1 MKFNTEGNKFFLGF
15 FDNFEPQTYFLLDNI
30 RLAVNPMASSQTLF
44 EVDILGTKKVHSA
57 PAEIEIKGSD
67 ISINSDSIRD
77 RAVVVKSVNNDS
89 LSVVA
94 YVEEFI
100 SSDTYKVLPCVLLP
114 VETYEYYAV
123 SVPMAKIPVYVY
135 DDGTANDEAF
145 EESQGNS
152 AIVIVTSERETVL
165 NVTLTQTVEITAEDL
180 LLQIPEGKFEVGR
193 PVTVKL
199 PNQAQTL
206 YIASENDLTGSRVA
220 SNKPISL
227 ISGHECG
234 NIPEGINYCD
244 QLVEQIPPTATWGK
258 TFILRTTAGRIA
270 YDTIKVLASL
280 DNTDVTVSCTNI
292 SFQTFSIGKGEF
304 KDVNVSS
311 NNSCFFSST
320 RPVLLVQF
328 SVASNIDG
336 VFQGDPLMVIIP
348 PIEQYRSSYSISIL
362 SPSLDLIQLNYINI
376 MVPVGVD
383 PSRIRLNG
391 SDLSDV
397 MFTSIP
403 CGSNTEGSCGSTALV
418 PVPEGQSSLTHT
430 DPSATF
436 GTTVYWLAFR
446 VGSGYF
452 AGMTQKPIART
463 FVCVYYYII
472 CLIEVIFLNVHTVP
486 RISFE
491 ESSFVVFENQSIVS
505 ISLTIRGEMSVGGSV
520 QFDTIQLT
528 SDNAAISKSSKFK
541 LITASFMS
549 FIIPIIIITVICS
562 L

>member
-1 MKFNTEGNKFFLGF
+1 MLLIGEKKFETEGNTFFLGF
-15 FDNFEPQTYFLLDNI
+15 FDNFEPSTYFILDNI
-30 RLAVNPMASSQTLF
+30 RLAVTPMASSQTSF
-44 EVDILGTKKVHSA
+44 EVDMLGATKVHSA
-57 PAEIEIKGSD
+57 PGEIKIKGSD
-67 ISINSDSIRD
+67 ISINRDNIRD
-77 RAVVVKSVNNDS
+77 RAVVVKSVSNDS

-100 SSDTYKVLPCVLLP
+100 SSDAYKVLPCVLLP

-135 DDGTANDEAF
+135 DDGTSNDEAF
-145 EESQGNS
+145 EETQGNS
-152 AIVIVTSERETVL
+152 AIVIVTSERDTLL
-165 NVTLTQTVEITAEDL
+165 NITLTQTVKITAKDL

-199 PNQAQTL
+199 PNQARTL
-206 YIASENDLTGSRVA
+206 YIGSENDLTGSRVT
-220 SNKPISL
+220 SDKPVSL

-258 TFILRTTAGRIA
+258 TFILRTIAGRRA
-270 YDTIKVLASL
+270 YDIIKVLASQN
-280 DNTDVTVSCTNI
+280 NTDVTVFCTDNPL
-292 SFQTFSIGKGEF
+292 QTFSIGKGEF

-336 VFQGDPLMVIIP
+336 VVQGDPLMVVIP
-348 PIEQYRSSYSISIL
+348 PIEQYRSSYSVSIL

-383 PSRIRLNG
+383 PSGMRLNG

-403 CGSNTEGSCGSTALV
+403 CGNNIEESCGSTALV
-418 PVPEGQSSLTHT
+418 PVPEVQSSLTHT
-430 DPSATF
+430 NPSATF
-436 GTTVYWLAFR
+436 GAVVYWLAFR

-452 AGMTQKPIART
+452 AGMTQKPIARM
-463 FVCVYYYII
+463 FVYV
-472 CLIEVIFLNVHTVP
+472 CLL
-486 RISFE
+486 
-491 ESSFVVFENQSIVS
+491 
-505 ISLTIRGEMSVGGSV
+505 L
-520 QFDTIQLT
+520 
-528 SDNAAISKSSKFK
+528 K
-541 LITASFMS
+541 L
-549 FIIPIIIITVICS
+549 
-562 L
+562 

>member
-1 MKFNTEGNKFFLGF
+1 
-15 FDNFEPQTYFLLDNI
+15 
-30 RLAVNPMASSQTLF
+30 MASSQTSF
-44 EVDILGTKKVHSA
+44 EVDMLGASKVHSA
-57 PAEIEIKGSD
+57 PAEIKIKGSD
-67 ISINSDSIRD
+67 ISINSDNIRD

-100 SSDTYKVLPCVLLP
+100 SSDTYKVLPCILLP

-123 SVPMAKIPVYVY
+123 SVPIAKIPVYDY
-135 DDGTANDEAF
+135 DDGTGNNEEF
-145 EESQGNS
+145 EEPQGNS
-152 AIVIVTSERETVL
+152 AIVIVTSERETFL
-165 NVTLTQTVEITAEDL
+165 NITLTQTVEITAEDL

-206 YIASENDLTGSRVA
+206 YIASENDLTGSRVM
-220 SNKPISL
+220 SDKPISF

-258 TFILRTTAGRIA
+258 TFILRTIAGRTA
-270 YDTIKVLASL
+270 YDIIKVLASQ

-292 SFQTFSIGKGEF
+292 PLQTSSISKGEF

-311 NNSCFFSST
+311 NTSCFFSST
-320 RPVLLVQF
+320 RPILLVQF

-336 VFQGDPLMVIIP
+336 VFQGDPLMVVIP

-362 SPSLDLIQLNYINI
+362 SPSLTSFPVLREQLNFINI

-383 PSRIRLNG
+383 PSGIRLND

-397 MFTSIP
+397 MFTSTP
-403 CGSNTEGSCGSTALV
+403 CGGNIEGSCGSTALV

-436 GTTVYWLAFR
+436 GAIVYWLAFR

-452 AGMTQKPIART
+452 AGMTQKPIARMY
-463 FVCVYYYII
+463 VY
-472 CLIEVIFLNVHTVP
+472 VH
-486 RISFE
+486 
-491 ESSFVVFENQSIVS
+491 
-505 ISLTIRGEMSVGGSV
+505 SL
-520 QFDTIQLT
+520 L
-528 SDNAAISKSSKFK
+528 KSYF
-541 LITASFMS
+541 
-549 FIIPIIIITVICS
+549 
-562 L
+562 